1 MKKVKVD
8 GHTNLIK
15 DCETGAILSVNSN
28 EYENYIHLKNSK
40 ERESKKMDYMYSE
53 ISNLKKEVSEIKEI
67 LRGILDGSN

>member
-1 MKKVKVD
+1 MKKVKID

-15 DCETGAILSVNSN
+15 DYETGAILSVNSN

-67 LRGILDGSN
+67 LRGILNGSN